1 MGKGGSGEDG
11 QIAVQFEKLSFLRC
25 GSLARGGRFIAL
37 STAVLIAGAST
48 VFADDNVPVSSFSD
62 RAAGVLAGLLLLSL
76 VLYALYSGARPLIR
90 EGSSGLWSA
99 VFVLLAL
106 WIIKSIAVTYFPG
119 FKVDVGTFEAW
130 GFDISQNG
138 PSSMYRAGSFLDYP
152 PGYLYALWAAG
163 SLARL
168 TGASDAMLRIIIET
182 PALAADFLL
191 AALMFIIVRRRS
203 SVTAAW
209 IAMLFFALN
218 PALLFDTV
226 IWGQS
231 DSTLALTLML
241 AIVSILDDE
250 IELGWGLAAL
260 AFLIKPQAMMLLPVL
275 GLWTLRKMTYGQW
288 FRSALAFIAVLVVGI
303 APFQVNHPWTWLPD
317 LYISTAAYYHE
328 TSVNAFNFIALLGG
342 LRRNDADPM
351 ELSYFTV
358 ALVALVIVY
367 AMVMRYLWRKPSSG
381 GEGANAQLV
390 LFGPSA
396 AFVILVL
403 AAQRYLSDM
412 SFSLSYFTIGMSL
425 LVPLYAIVAWVI
437 FESPTRRNLFMM
449 AFIALF
455 GFFILAPRMHERYLY
470 PAVVF
475 AIPLALEEPPMLG
488 VFIVVTLTGVFN
500 LAYILHTLNTVV
512 FLDGRDGL
520 AMTTAVLNCG
530 ALLVAAYFGFSS
542 AREATDGAVPSIPG
556 TAGKQAA
563 KGPVPAPEGQWS
575 IESLVSLPKR
585 IVIGPP
591 PAETYERFPWIRID
605 TISVILLTA
614 VAGFLRFWHISHPPE
629 IVFDEVHFVG
639 QARHYLH
646 NETFLDPHPPVAKLV
661 IAAGIAL
668 FGDHPASWRYGNAI
682 LGTLMIA
689 VTYLLGRRMFKSRLA
704 AFLGAGLIALDGY
717 FVVDSRI
724 ACIDIVYLT
733 LASICYLLLF
743 RFIQTPEQSS
753 RRLILIPLGIILGL
767 CVGAKLYIPAL
778 TFLVVMGFIAFT
790 MWRPQIPAIQNAR
803 SVPPPERDRFRRTFG
818 ALMLTGSLS
827 AIFYLASFTPH
838 YTLGWWGGISD
849 LFHYYK
855 DVIWYENSVSTAT
868 HPYASPWWSW
878 PLMLRPVAYWQNFPQ
893 TGDVS
898 TIWGAGNPLTWWGA
912 IAAMA
917 VTAVR
922 AVERP
927 SITRTFMVVSYLAYF
942 LIWIPIGRILFLYH
956 YMPSVYIGYLA
967 LGALLADLWTGE
979 AEFWEGLVLLL
990 TMFPV
995 LIVGVGHMVAV
1006 YKPTFVP
1013 ESFQTKA
1020 GLPIIIA
1027 VVAAYVVALRSPRNG
1042 SRFVFFV
1049 FTATAL
1055 ALFFYYL
1062 PVWLGTPIAREGYYA
1077 RMWLQGPGL
1086 QNWI

>member
-1 MGKGGSGEDG
+1 ML
-11 QIAVQFEKLSFLRC
+11 LSFA
-25 GSLARGGRFIAL
+25 AR
-37 STAVLIAGAST
+37 VL
-48 VFADDNVPVSSFSD
+48 ADDSVPVSSFSD
-62 RAAGVLAGLLLLSL
+62 RAAGILAGFLLLAL
-76 VLYALYSGARPLIR
+76 VLYALYASARPLIR
-90 EGSSGLWSA
+90 DGASGLPMA
-99 VFVLLAL
+99 LAVLLGL
-106 WIIKSIAVTYFPG
+106 WIVKSIAVAFCPG

-130 GFDISQNG
+130 SFDISQNG
-138 PSSMYRAGSFLDYP
+138 PSSMYRVGSFLDYP

-163 SLARL
+163 WFARL
-168 TGASDAMLRIIIET
+168 VGASEATLRIIIET

-191 AALMFIIVRRRS
+191 TALLFIIVRRRS
-203 SVTAAW
+203 SATVAW

-226 IWGQS
+226 VWGQS
-231 DSTLALTLML
+231 DSALALTLML
-241 AIVSILDDE
+241 AVVSILDDE
-250 IELGWGLAAL
+250 VELSWGLAAL
-260 AFLIKPQAMMLLPVL
+260 AFLIKPQALMLLPVL
-275 GLWTLRKMTYGQW
+275 GFWTLRKTSYAQW
-288 FRSALAFIAVLVVGI
+288 FRAALAFIAILVVGV

-342 LRRNDADPM
+342 LRRNDADEM
-351 ELSYFTV
+351 SISYFTI
-358 ALVALVIVY
+358 ALIPLVIGY
-367 AMVMRYLWRKPSSG
+367 AMVMRRLWSKPRA
-381 GEGANAQLV
+381 GEEGTNAQLA

-396 AFVILVL
+396 VFVILVL
-403 AAQRYLSDM
+403 AAQRYLSDA
-412 SFSLSYFTIGMSL
+412 SYSLSYFTVGMSL
-425 LVPLYAIVAWVI
+425 LVPLYAIVAWVL
-437 FESPTRRNLFMM
+437 FEYPTRRNLFMM

-455 GFFILAPRMHERYLY
+455 GFFMLAPRMHERYLY

-475 AIPLALEEPPMLG
+475 AIPLALEEPAMLG
-488 VFIVVTLTGVFN
+488 VFAVVTLTGVFN
-500 LAYILHTLNTVV
+500 LAYVLHTLNTVV
-512 FLDGRDGL
+512 FLDGRDGF
-520 AMTTAVLNCG
+520 AMTTAILNCG
-530 ALLVAAYFGFSS
+530 ALLVAGFFGLNS
-542 AREATDGAVPSIPG
+542 AREVADGAGASVP
-556 TAGKQAA
+556 A
-563 KGPVPAPEGQWS
+563 KGEGKATKVPGPAAEGRWS
-575 IESLVSLPKR
+575 IESLASWPRR

-591 PAETYERFPWIRID
+591 PADTYERFPWLSID
-605 TISVILLTA
+605 TISILLLTA

-646 NETFLDPHPPVAKLV
+646 GEAFLDPHPPVAKLV
-661 IAAGIAL
+661 ITAGIAL
-668 FGDHPASWRYGNAI
+668 FGDHPASWRYGNAT

-689 VTYLLGRRMFKSRLA
+689 VTYLLGRRMFRSRLA
-704 AFLGAGLIALDGY
+704 AFLGAALIALDGY
-717 FVVDSRI
+717 FIVDSRI

-733 LASICYLLLF
+733 LAAICYLLLF
-743 RFIQTPEQSS
+743 RFIQTPEMSS
-753 RRLILIPLGIILGL
+753 RRILLVPLGIVLGL

-778 TFLVVMGFIAFT
+778 TFLVIMGFIAFT
-790 MWRPQIPAIQNAR
+790 MWRPQIPSIQNAR
-803 SVPPPERDRFRRTFG
+803 SVPPPERDRVRRTWG
-818 ALMLTGSLS
+818 ALILTGSLS
-827 AIFYLASFTPH
+827 AIFYLVSFTPH
-838 YTLGWWGGISD
+838 YTLGWWGGITD

-878 PLMLRPVAYWQNFPQ
+878 PLMLRPVAYWQHFPQ

-927 SITRTFMVVSYLAYF
+927 NITRTFIVIAYLAYF

-956 YMPSVYIGYLA
+956 YMPSVYMGYLA

-995 LIVGVGHMVAV
+995 LIVGVGHMVVV

-1013 ESFQTKA
+1013 VSFQAKA
-1020 GLPIIIA
+1020 GLPIIFVLVAGYLVTMRNPRIA
-1027 VVAAYVVALRSPRNG
+1027 
-1042 SRFVFFV
+1042 SRLVFFV
-1049 FTATAL
+1049 FTATAV